1 MLEGFDAAFAMVE
14 GDKEIRAVIVRGEG
28 RAFCSGLDLR
38 DIDQIGTGGVTPG
51 KVFAGLAKL
60 SVPTIAAIHGDALTG
75 GVVPALPCRPRI
87 ATPNAGVAINSAA
100 NWYTSPSHPF

>member
-51 KVFAGLAKL
+51 KVFAALAKL

-75 GVVPALPCRPRI
+75 GVVLALQCDRRVPPQNARPRV
-87 ATPNAGVAINSAA
+87 TPARMR
-100 NWYTSPSHPF
+100 

>member
-75 GVVPALPCRPRI
+75 GLGLALPSGLKNATQRARPGKDP
-87 ATPNAGVAINSAA
+87 A
-100 NWYTSPSHPF
+100 PSR